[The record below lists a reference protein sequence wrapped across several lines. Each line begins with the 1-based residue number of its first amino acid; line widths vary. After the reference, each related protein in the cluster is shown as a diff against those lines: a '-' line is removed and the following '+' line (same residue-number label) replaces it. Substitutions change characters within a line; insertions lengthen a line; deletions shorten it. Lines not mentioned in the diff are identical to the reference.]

1 MCILE
6 ISPEIYK
13 SKFNFLWEQSDITDL
28 LQLVLQLPLGAARG
42 SGRPPLDRN
51 DLGDSLGGIGSSLI
65 LLHDLRDVVFAAG
78 LGLSGRR
85 LEPPGEPE
93 TKYIKTRKYFIR
105 LPFNER
111 SVQVLRGRHV
121 ASLSRPRAEDQAT
134 GEVPQP
140 VHGRVRVHGEGQTF
154 ERTSV

>member
-6 ISPEIYK
+6 ISPEIYN

-65 LLHDLRDVVFAAG
+65 LLHDLRDVVSAAG

-93 TKYIKTRKYFIR
+93 TKYFIW

-154 ERTSV
+154 ERNSV